1 MNKLKHYLKVLIFM
15 APFTASAAPYFEKT
29 APPSLADHL
38 HLTRSTDSEDNGWLP
53 NLTGLPDKNHVF
65 ATQHVVDVMI
75 KDKDPKCMS
84 LDLRLRRMI
93 FQHFSIYK
101 QMANAQ
107 HIYLDDEIENRWA
120 HILAIILKESGGDS
134 TNITDMRGHS
144 ISTNKPITNLQQW
157 NQISNLKA
165 RGPIPLNYQ
174 TNFGLTQISADR
186 LFDAFHLAKD
196 QKYDTSY
203 LEGKEGASTPRKI
216 ELNTAIAIRR
226 LIWFYQ
232 GFAQG
237 RLVESDERISE
248 EDIGKPEF
256 SARYQEGLNMA
267 LLYCG
272 TSLMFSEGNGK
283 SDGNENSELQRA
295 MASIAYCKLGNP
307 QTGYG
312 VSEIEQQCFA
322 KWVTLCPTLN
332 IDIAALTPMSYFATR
347 AASPVCQSS
356 FKKLNDTNPTL
367 SNTGSCGFVNSPA

>member
-38 HLTRSTDSEDNGWLP
+38 HLTRSTDIEDNGWLP

-75 KDKDPKCMS
+75 KDNDPKCMS

-120 HILAIILKESGGDS
+120 HILAIIIKESGGDS
-134 TNITDMRGHS
+134 TNISDMRGHS

-157 NQISNLKA
+157 NKISSLKV

-174 TNFGLTQISADR
+174 TNFGLTQLSADR

-196 QKYDTSY
+196 QKYDTAY

-237 RLVESDERISE
+237 RIVESDERIPE

-272 TSLMFSEGNGK
+272 TSLMFSEGNSN

-295 MASIAYCKLGNP
+295 MASIAYCKLGDP

-347 AASPVCQSS
+347 AAIPVCQST
-356 FKKLNDTNPTL
+356 FKHLNDTNPTL
-367 SNTGSCGFVNSPA
+367 SNTG